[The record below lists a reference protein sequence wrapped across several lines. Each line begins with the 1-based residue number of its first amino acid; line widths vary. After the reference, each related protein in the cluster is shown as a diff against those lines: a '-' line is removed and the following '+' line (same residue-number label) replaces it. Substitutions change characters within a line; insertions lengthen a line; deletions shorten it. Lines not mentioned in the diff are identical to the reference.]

1 MVGYDTIKINGKKIK
16 AYKSTQSI
24 WDGFDR
30 ENMHIVGEKIIYEL
44 PIKLYEKI
52 PQIVDIN
59 NKRFYKPDIKKAN
72 QTHFKLIEM

>member
-1 MVGYDTIKINGKKIK
+1 MVDYDTIEINGKKIK

-24 WDGFDR
+24 WYGFDR

-52 PQIVDIN
+52 PRIVDIN
-59 NKRFYKPDIKKAN
+59 NKRFYKTDIEKAN